1 VDQTG
6 VPEAMKL
13 ASSIPHG
20 SFVLDVGCVNGIPI
34 SRALLAGGHRVIGLD
49 SSGAMLAKFRH
60 NCPKAF
66 AARGIVQSIPFADC
80 MFDAAVAWGLMFH
93 LRPEDAIKAIA
104 SVSRVVK
111 IGAPFLF
118 TSGSVDG
125 FDGKAGTMNGVT
137 FPYFS
142 YSVDSYRRILGN
154 HGFKLIDV
162 HADSGNNT
170 YYLANKTEPQK

>member
-1 VDQTG
+1 
-6 VPEAMKL
+6 
-13 ASSIPHG
+13 
-20 SFVLDVGCVNGIPI
+20 
-34 SRALLAGGHRVIGLD
+34 
-49 SSGAMLAKFRH
+49 MLR
-60 NCPKAF
+60 
-66 AARGIVQSIPFADC
+66 
-80 MFDAAVAWGLMFH
+80 AAVRRRSWKWRPDKPASLH
-93 LRPEDAIKAIA
+93 TYLRPEDAIKAIA